1 MSRNPRILLTL
12 VIAAIAVATTVIGV
26 RLWTVHEQTSDWA
39 LWPREVPSKVQFAGR
54 DYTCGPVARA
64 GTLDGLTLQGHTAGA
79 GDIYARPSA
88 SSPSLSIAVRANG
101 GIYICDLLGGP

>member
-1 MSRNPRILLTL
+1 MSRKSRVLLTL
-12 VIAAIAVATTVIGV
+12 VVAAMAVAATVIGV

-39 LWPREVPSKVQFAGR
+39 LWPRAVPSKVQFAGR
-54 DYTCGPVARA
+54 DYSCGPVARA
-64 GTLDGLTLQGHTAGA
+64 GTVDGLTLQGRTAGA

-88 SSPSLSIAVRANG
+88 PDPSPSIAVRAKG